1 MRVRLTRR
9 LAERIDDIDLS
20 RHRVGDLID
29 LSPRDAAMLIAEGWA
44 VPSAPRT
51 RPRASLTAVSL
62 RPVQVDA
69 RRPLQLP
76 ERLREISE
84 RLERCLFQPHDH
96 RRAEDRLRDQC
107 HDEHAR
113 VLNAH
118 DRGR

>member
-29 LSPRDAAMLIAEGWA
+29 LSPREAAMLIAEGWA
-44 VPSAPRT
+44 ILSAPRT
-51 RPRASLTAVSL
+51 
-62 RPVQVDA
+62 
-69 RRPLQLP
+69 PLQLP

-84 RLERCLFQPHDH
+84 RLERRVFPPHDH

-113 VLNAH
+113 VLKGP
-118 DRGR
+118 R